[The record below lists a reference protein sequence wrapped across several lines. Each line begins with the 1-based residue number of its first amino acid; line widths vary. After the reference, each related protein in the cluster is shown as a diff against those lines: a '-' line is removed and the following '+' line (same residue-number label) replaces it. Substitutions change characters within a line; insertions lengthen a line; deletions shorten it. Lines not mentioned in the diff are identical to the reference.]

1 MKIMQKLKS
10 ILLEQQEK
18 VRSTWCECQF
28 RLSSPPNLIWLKQ
41 LHEELLANFKPER
54 PHHIISRLG
63 FDLKFEADIM
73 ALDCHSF
80 NLSQNFGAVS
90 AAMSR
95 TNKFFADNKSHWL
108 DMSEKI
114 ESRNK
119 KVRCL

>member
-10 ILLEQQEK
+10 ILLEQPEK
-18 VRSTWCECQF
+18 VRSTWRECQF

-41 LHEELLANFKPER
+41 LHEELLANKPER
-54 PHHIISRLG
+54 PYHIISRLG